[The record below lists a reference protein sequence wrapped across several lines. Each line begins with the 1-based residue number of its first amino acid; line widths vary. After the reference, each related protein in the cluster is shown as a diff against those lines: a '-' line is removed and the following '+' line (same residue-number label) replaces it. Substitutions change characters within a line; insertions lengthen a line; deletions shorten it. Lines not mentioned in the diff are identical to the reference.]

1 MRHSQV
7 ACVKDGDPMNRRL
20 RFSVCAALLGILI
33 SARLSEGQT
42 QPNLVINGIV
52 EDQSGAAFFGARVDL
67 LKDGE
72 QQRTVTTDVSGAF
85 RFDKIQSGNYEVR
98 TQKEGFKTDI
108 SKITVGTRS
117 PGRLRIIL
125 SIETLNQQITV
136 NDDTGDLSTDATEN
150 RDVAAVDRQALD
162 SLPIFDQ
169 DIVATMSRFLD
180 SSSLGT
186 NGVTLIVDGIQGAGA
201 LSASA
206 IQSVTIN
213 QNPYSAEYNRPGRAR
228 IEITTKP
235 GSSEY
240 HGTMNFLFRDARL
253 NARDPFATTK
263 PAEQRR
269 IFEGSLLGPISNG
282 NTTSF
287 MFTGQRQ
294 EEDNQA
300 IVFAQLPAGLLQ
312 GNVAA
317 PQLNTDFSIELNR
330 QHSDKTT
337 YSVRFHYRS
346 LKIRN
351 QGVGGVILPEAATD
365 FHDREDQRSYNQRT
379 AFSKSVVNQF
389 RILVARQHT
398 PTTSVQSGLKIIVL
412 DGFTGGGAQGDRLQ
426 TENHLIFDDIVSW
439 THGKHTFKT
448 GVNIPDLSR

>member
-1 MRHSQV
+1 
-7 ACVKDGDPMNRRL
+7 RRGL
-20 RFSVCAALLGILI
+20 CGWGGWLGRVIG
-33 SARLSEGQT
+33 AGMAQGQE

-52 EDQSGAAFFGARVDL
+52 QDQTGAAFFGARVDL

-85 RFDKIQSGNYEVR
+85 RFDKIQPGNYEVR

-117 PGRLRIIL
+117 PGRLRIVL
-125 SIETLNQQITV
+125 AIETLNQRITV
-136 NDDTGDLSTDATEN
+136 NDDTPDLSTDASEN

-162 SLPIFDQ
+162 NLPIFDQ

-180 SSSLGT
+180 SSSLRT
-186 NGVTLIVDGIQGAGA
+186 NGSTLIADGIQGSGA
-201 LSASA
+201 VSASA
-206 IQSVTIN
+206 IQTVTIN

-240 HGTMNFLFRDARL
+240 HGTLNFLFRDARL

-269 IFEGSLLGPISNG
+269 IFEGSLLGPVG
-282 NTTSF
+282 DGKTTSF

-300 IVFAQLPAGLLQ
+300 IVFAQTTAGSV
-312 GNVAA
+312 GENVAA
-317 PQLNTDFSIELNR
+317 PQR
-330 QHSDKTT
+330 
-337 YSVRFHYRS
+337 
-346 LKIRN
+346 
-351 QGVGGVILPEAATD
+351 
-365 FHDREDQRSYNQRT
+365 
-379 AFSKSVVNQF
+379 
-389 RILVARQHT
+389 
-398 PTTSVQSGLKIIVL
+398 
-412 DGFTGGGAQGDRLQ
+412 
-426 TENHLIFDDIVSW
+426 
-439 THGKHTFKT
+439 
-448 GVNIPDLSR
+448 